1 MASPT
6 LLTGGTGT
14 LGRLVAPLLQ
24 QAGREVRVLSR
35 RNHRPH
41 DGLEFVVGDLATGDG
56 IQTAVD
62 GVDTIVHCA
71 GTAKGDDDKA
81 RHLLRAAARAGTKH
95 LVFISV
101 VGADRTPVH
110 SSMDRVQFGYF
121 AAKHGAEQAIEESGL
136 PWTTLRATQFY
147 DAILNVVRG
156 MAKMPV
162 IPVPAVQFQPV
173 AADEVAA
180 RLTQLSLG
188 PPAGLAPDFAGPH
201 VYTMKELLRSY
212 LNAAGKHRLT
222 IPIRPPGNAA
232 RAIRAGANLA
242 PESSVGHQTWEQF
255 LAQQRPAHP

>member
-24 QAGREVRVLSR
+24 RAGCEVRVLSR
-35 RNHRPH
+35 HSHAPR
-41 DGLEFVVGDLATGDG
+41 DGLEFVVGDLASGEG
-56 IQTAVD
+56 IQSAVE
-62 GVDTIVHCA
+62 GIGTIVHCA
-71 GTAKGDDDKA
+71 GTAKGDESKA
-81 RHLLRAAARAGTKH
+81 RHLVRAAARAGTEH

-101 VGADRTPVH
+101 VGADQIPVL
-110 SSMDRVQFGYF
+110 SAMDRVQFGYF
-121 AAKHGAEQAIEESGL
+121 AAKRGAEQVIEESEL

-147 DAILNVVRG
+147 DAILAVVRG

-162 IPVPAVQFQPV
+162 IPVPRVQFQPV

-180 RLTQLSLG
+180 RLAQLSLG
-188 PPAGLAPDFAGPH
+188 PPAGLAPDFAGPR

-242 PESSVGHQTWEQF
+242 PERAVGQQTWAQF